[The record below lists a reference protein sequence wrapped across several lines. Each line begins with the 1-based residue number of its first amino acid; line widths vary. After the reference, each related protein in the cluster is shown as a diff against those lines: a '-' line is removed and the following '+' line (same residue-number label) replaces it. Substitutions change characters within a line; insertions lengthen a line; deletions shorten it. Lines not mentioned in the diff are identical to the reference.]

1 MCTKGLLEHKDQ
13 SISTYYIACVN
24 FIENSRGEELNSRA
38 NGSLNSRGEN
48 LNSRAN
54 GYLNSRAKQ
63 LPKGLEERSEIKG

>member
-13 SISTYYIACVN
+13 SISTYYIAGVN
-24 FIENSRGEELNSRA
+24 FIENSRGEE
-38 NGSLNSRGEN
+38 

-63 LPKGLEERSEIKG
+63 LPKGLEERSEIKE